1 MREPGYAELTCRTHY
16 SFLRGAASPE
26 ALVQRA
32 SQLGL
37 SALAITDRNGVYGFP
52 KAYLAWKNLAT
63 EARARLKLI
72 VGAELTLGPA
82 PSASV
87 AISSAESAP
96 APPGKPPHLDSDSV
110 VVLARTRSAYGLL
123 CRMITAAHAGK
134 EKGHA
139 HLTRDEL
146 LEWLS
151 HPRAAELEVLLP
163 PPLVTRANSTAGVPG
178 DAGAYDDATPWL
190 QWVEKL
196 IATSL
201 APVHI
206 PLFQFRDRLD
216 AQRLATA
223 RCIAEVLGADRI
235 IAANDVH
242 LAEASQKSLH
252 DIVTS
257 IREGTTTEEAGDLL
271 FQNSECRLKS
281 AQEMLALAPKKSPDR
296 ELWCEALER
305 ARALA
310 ERFSFDPSELRYRY
324 PSEWIPSHHTSQ
336 SYLEELTWK
345 GAAIRYGAEPPP
357 AVLKQLKH
365 ELSLIHELGFSDY
378 FLTIWEIVEFA
389 RSRDILC
396 QGRGSAA
403 NSAVCFCLGITA
415 IDPVR
420 MNLLFE
426 RFISAERGEPPDI
439 DVDFEHERREEVIQH
454 VYERYGRDRAGMV
467 AALITYRSRSAY
479 REVSKALGVPQEEAR
494 EHPGVQQ
501 YADEIYGSPRHL
513 SIHSGGFTL
522 SADPIIETVPIEP
535 ARMEGRTIVQWDK
548 NDLDAMGLLKVD
560 LLSLGML
567 SALHKTLRLIGKKL
581 HEIPAEDPATY
592 RMIQRADTVGVFQI
606 ESRAQMSMLPRLLP
620 KTFYDLVVEVAIVR
634 PGPIVGKMVHPYLKR
649 KRGLEKVDLP
659 DPRLEPILGRT
670 LGVPL
675 FQEQIMKIAITLA
688 GFTPGE
694 ADQLRRAIG
703 AWRSTGSISAMGQK
717 LMQGLLSHGLP
728 QSFADQ
734 IFEQI
739 KGFAEYGFP
748 ESHAASFALIAY
760 ASAWLKCHHPAE
772 FTASLINSQPMGFY
786 SNATLIEDA
795 RRHGVK
801 ILPVCARESEWDC
814 KVGTQTGAQPGAQ
827 KSSKAIR
834 LGFRLIQGLQ
844 RAEYER
850 LASARRK
857 TPFQSLADFS
867 NRVSLRRPILHQM
880 AMGGVL
886 DAFGLARRET
896 LWEVLG
902 NEVNRL
908 GGLFQAAEAPANE
921 IPQLSLGLPGASGL
935 FAPLTRWESIE
946 QDLRTTGVFTSG
958 HPVEELRRQNPRLPQ
973 LSTRE
978 AKLRQLSRKLSVFG
992 LVIVMQRPPT
1002 AKGTCFATLEDGDG
1016 FLDLIIRKEV
1026 FERSRELFESQSF
1039 LKVTGKLQRSG
1050 GRESHSAS
1058 LLVDEVAGWG

>member
-1 MREPGYAELTCRTHY
+1 MNYAELTCRTHY

-26 ALVQRA
+26 ALIQRA
-32 SQLGL
+32 STLGL

-52 KAYLAWKNLAT
+52 KAYQAWKQLT
-63 EARARLKLI
+63 PEARARLKLI
-72 VGAELTLGPA
+72 VGAELTMEPM
-82 PSASV
+82 P
-87 AISSAESAP
+87 ES
-96 APPGKPPHLDSDSV
+96 HSV
-110 VVLARTRSAYGLL
+110 VILARTRAAYGLM

-134 EKGHA
+134 EKGCA
-139 HLTRDEL
+139 HLTRTEL

-151 HPRAAELEVLLP
+151 QPRAAELELLLP
-163 PPLVTRANSTAGVPG
+163 PPLIT
-178 DAGAYDDATPWL
+178 DASAWWEWA
-190 QWVEKL
+190 QEL
-196 IATSL
+196 IDKSL
-201 APVHI
+201 AAVHF
-206 PLFQFRDRLD
+206 PLFQWRDRLD
-216 AQRLATA
+216 AQRLKTA
-223 RCIAEVLGADRI
+223 QNLAERWGAHRI
-235 IAANDVH
+235 VAANDVH
-242 LAEASQKSLH
+242 FADATQKPLH
-252 DIVTS
+252 DIVTA
-257 IREGTTTEEAGDLL
+257 IREGTTTQEAGDLL
-271 FQNSECRLKS
+271 FQNAENRLKS
-281 AQEMLALAPKKSPDR
+281 AQEMLSLAPKKSPDR
-296 ELWCEALER
+296 EFWIDAIKRAHALSQ
-305 ARALA
+305 
-310 ERFSFDPSELRYRY
+310 RFSFDPSELRYRY
-324 PSEWIPSHHTSQ
+324 PSEWIPSPHTSQ
-336 SYLEELTWK
+336 SYLEELTWM
-345 GAAIRYGAEPPP
+345 GAHQRYGSEHLPP
-357 AVLKQLKH
+357 AVRKQLEH

-389 RSRDILC
+389 KSRDILC

-467 AALITYRSRSAY
+467 AALITYRSRSAF
-479 REVSKALGVPQEEAR
+479 REVAKALGVPHDEAR
-494 EHPGVQQ
+494 ENATVQQ
-501 YADEIYGSPRHL
+501 YAEEIYGSPRHL

-548 NDLDAMGLLKVD
+548 NDLDFMGLLKVD

-567 SALHKTLRLIGKKL
+567 SALHKTLRLIDKEL

-649 KRGLEKVDLP
+649 KRGLEKMELP

-717 LMQGLLSHGLP
+717 LMQGLLDHGLP
-728 QSFADQ
+728 QTFSDQ

-739 KGFAEYGFP
+739 QGFAEYGFP

-760 ASAWLKCHHPAE
+760 ASAWLKCHHPAQ
-772 FTASLINSQPMGFY
+772 FAASIINSQPMGFY
-786 SNATLIEDA
+786 SNSTLIEDA

-801 ILPVCARESEWDC
+801 ILPVCVRESEWDC
-814 KVGTQTGAQPGAQ
+814 KSGPKT
-827 KSSKAIR
+827 IR
-834 LGFRLIQGLQ
+834 LGFRLIQGMQ

-850 LASARRK
+850 LAQARAQK
-857 TPFQSLADFS
+857 PFSSLADFS

-886 DAFGLARRET
+886 DAFGLARREA

-902 NEVNRL
+902 CEVNRL
-908 GGLFQAAEAPANE
+908 GGLFRAAEVQAAQHQ
-921 IPQLSLGLPGASGL
+921 PQLSLDLPEL

-958 HPVEELRRQNPRLPQ
+958 HPVQELRRQNPRLPQ
-973 LSTRE
+973 LTTRE
-978 AKLRQLSRKLSVFG
+978 AKLKSQSRKLSVFG

-1026 FERSRELFESQSF
+1026 FEGARELFESQSF
-1039 LKVTGKLQRSG
+1039 LKVTGSLQRSG

-1058 LLVDEVAGWG
+1058 LLVEAIEPS

>member
-1 MREPGYAELTCRTHY
+1 MNYAELTCRTHY

-26 ALVQRA
+26 ALIQRA
-32 SQLGL
+32 SGLGL

-52 KAYLAWKNLAT
+52 KAYQAWKQLNP

-72 VGAELTLGPA
+72 VGAELTFEPA
-82 PSASV
+82 SKA
-87 AISSAESAP
+87 
-96 APPGKPPHLDSDSV
+96 PHLNSDSV
-110 VVLARTRSAYGLL
+110 VILARTRAAYGLL

-134 EKGHA
+134 EKGCA
-139 HLTRDEL
+139 HLTRSEL

-151 HPRAAELEVLLP
+151 QPRAAELELLLP
-163 PPLVTRANSTAGVPG
+163 PPLLTGVSPHPTES
-178 DAGAYDDATPWL
+178 AWFKWA
-190 QWVEKL
+190 EEL
-196 IATSL
+196 IQKSL
-201 APVHI
+201 APVQF

-216 AQRLATA
+216 SQRLKTA
-223 RCIAEVLGADRI
+223 RKIAEQWGAHRI
-235 IAANDVH
+235 LAANDVH
-242 LAEASQKSLH
+242 LAEASQKPLQ
-252 DIVTS
+252 DIMTS

-271 FQNSECRLKS
+271 FQNAENRLKS
-281 AQEMLALAPKKSPDR
+281 HPEMLSLAPKKSPDR
-296 ELWCEALER
+296 EFWFDAIER
-305 ARALA
+305 AHALS

-324 PSEWIPSHHTSQ
+324 PSEWIPSPHTSQ

-345 GAAIRYGAEPPP
+345 GAYKRYGGEHLPP
-357 AVLKQLKH
+357 AVRKQLEH

-389 RSRDILC
+389 KSRDILC

-479 REVSKALGVPQEEAR
+479 REVAKALGVPHEQAR
-494 EHPGVQQ
+494 ENPAVAQ

-548 NDLDAMGLLKVD
+548 NDLDFMGLLKVD

-567 SALHKTLRLIGKKL
+567 SALHKTLRLIGKEL

-649 KRGLEKVDLP
+649 KRGLEKMELP

-703 AWRSTGSISAMGQK
+703 AWRSTGSISEMGQK

-728 QSFADQ
+728 QTFADQ

-739 KGFAEYGFP
+739 QGFAEYGFP

-760 ASAWLKCHHPAE
+760 ASAWLKCHHPAQ
-772 FTASLINSQPMGFY
+772 FTASIINSQPMGFY

-801 ILPVCARESEWDC
+801 ILPVCVRESQWDC
-814 KVGTQTGAQPGAQ
+814 LAEP
-827 KSSKAIR
+827 KAIR

-850 LASARRK
+850 LAQARAQK
-857 TPFQSLADFS
+857 PFQSLADFS

-886 DAFGLARRET
+886 DSFGLARRET
-896 LWEVLG
+896 LWEVLQC
-902 NEVNRL
+902 EVNRL
-908 GGLFQAAEAPANE
+908 GGLFREAQAHSAQAHSGQQQ
-921 IPQLSLGLPGASGL
+921 PQLSLDLPGL

-978 AKLRQLSRKLSVFG
+978 AKLKSQSRRISVFG

-1039 LKVTGKLQRSG
+1039 LKVTGSLQRSG

-1058 LLVDEVAGWG
+1058 LLVEAIESN